1 MTMGTRLAGALALL
15 GSATL
20 YACGGGGGGGGGDDT
35 SSAGNNSAATGL
47 SPQAR
52 VHDTRTFVVD
62 EAAVKATLTT
72 SDSAALKGNGSFLPL
87 AGADTDRWAG
97 VLAGSGYQIEVPR
110 NWNGMLV
117 MYAHGYRG
125 EGSALTVSPPG
136 IRKYL
141 IDNGY
146 AWAASSYSKNSYDV
160 RAGIEDTNALALGF
174 RTIAAQNGRAL
185 AAPRKNYVIGHSMG
199 GHVAAAAVDQE
210 NIEAANNKV
219 TYNGAV
225 PMCGV
230 MGDTELFNY
239 FAAYQIAA
247 QQLAGQPAT
256 TWPVPNYAEIDPR
269 IRSELFFT
277 FPSVPRAQGDRLR
290 QIVENLTG
298 GNRPLFPTAFALPT
312 TASGGTTPTVWSTF
326 GSDGTVNG
334 ILNKNVVDTRNI
346 TYQFDTNPALSA
358 EEQQFNTTV
367 FRVAA
372 DPDANPPRRDG
383 LRWIPKTNARISV
396 PVVTIH
402 TLGDMYVPFSME
414 QIYRRRA
421 DALGS
426 SQFLVQRAIRGV
438 SHCDFTLAEEEEAF
452 DAMAKWEQNGVR
464 PQGDDVLSAVM
475 LAAPTYGCRFS
486 RTPRAEDSAGVRTL
500 RTPTLAACLAADSGS
515 DSGF

>member
-1 MTMGTRLAGALALL
+1 MTMGTRLAGAWALIA
-15 GSATL
+15 SATL
-20 YACGGGGGGGGGDDT
+20 YACGGGGNDDT
-35 SSAGNNSAATGL
+35 SSTSDGGAAAVL

-52 VHDTRTFVVD
+52 VHDTRAFVVD

-72 SDSAALKGNGSFLPL
+72 SESAALKGNGSFLPL

-125 EGSALTVSPPG
+125 EHRELTVAPPS

-141 IDNGY
+141 ADNGY

-174 RTIAAQNGRAL
+174 TMIAAQNGRTL
-185 AAPRKNYVIGHSMG
+185 AAPRKVYIIGHSMG

-210 NIEAANNKV
+210 NIEAASHKV
-219 TYNGAV
+219 NYNGAV

-230 MGDTELFNY
+230 VGDTELFNY
-239 FAAYQIAA
+239 LAAYQIAA

-256 TWPVPNYAEIDPR
+256 TWPVPNYADIDPR
-269 IRSELFFT
+269 IRNELFLT
-277 FPSVPRAQGDRLR
+277 FPSVPRPQGERLR

-298 GNRPLFPTAFALPT
+298 GNRPLFATAFALPSS
-312 TASGGTTPTVWSTF
+312 SGGTTPTAWSTF

-334 ILNKNVVDTRNI
+334 ILNKNVLDTRNI
-346 TYQFDTNPALSA
+346 AYQFDTNPALSA
-358 EEQQFNTTV
+358 EEQQFNATV

-372 DPDANPPRRDG
+372 DPDANPPRSDG
-383 LRWIPKTNARISV
+383 LRWIPKTNARIGV

-402 TLGDMYVPFSME
+402 TVGDMYVPFSME

-421 DALGS
+421 DALGT

-438 SHCDFTLAEEEEAF
+438 SHCDFTLAEQEDAF
-452 DAMAKWEQNGVR
+452 DAMAKWEQNGVK
-464 PQGDDVLSAVM
+464 PQGDDVLTAAT
-475 LAAPTYGCRFS
+475 LASLTYGCRFS
-486 RTPRAEDSAGVRTL
+486 RTPRSDDSAGIRTL
-500 RTPTLAACLAADSGS
+500 RTPTMTACLAADSGADPGS
-515 DSGF
+515 